1 MKGVEIMPHGDRT
14 GPMGQGSKTGRA
26 MGYCSGSDSPGYTAG
41 GQAGTGRMFSRG
53 AGGRSMGR
61 GTGRGFRCRNNSGL
75 ERGRGFF
82 SRNEHPGYYYP
93 ETSQSSTESN
103 IEFFE
108 NRIRALKQEFE
119 AFIESLKTQQPPKID
134 EKK

>member
-1 MKGVEIMPHGDRT
+1 MPHGDRT

-26 MGYCSGSDSPGYTAG
+26 MGHCSGSDSPGYTTG

-61 GTGRGFRCRNNSGL
+61 GTGRGFRCRRNSGL

-82 SRNEHPGYYYP
+82 PGMNTRDTIIQKLLSPARN
-93 ETSQSSTESN
+93 QISN
-103 IEFFE
+103 
-108 NRIRALKQEFE
+108 
-119 AFIESLKTQQPPKID
+119 SLRTGSGL
-134 EKK
+134 